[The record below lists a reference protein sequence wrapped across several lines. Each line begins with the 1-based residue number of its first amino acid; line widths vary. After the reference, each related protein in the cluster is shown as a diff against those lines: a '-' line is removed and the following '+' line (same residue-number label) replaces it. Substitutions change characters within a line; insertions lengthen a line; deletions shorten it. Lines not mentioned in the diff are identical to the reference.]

1 MRKLVS
7 ALSVRDFAHMV
18 RNVCCKVVH
27 LKRSHVKREIDIIT
41 CMAVS
46 VIRLPVIYRNKPKHT
61 PTNNNQPRDA
71 TYTDKSFL
79 FNSVTFV

>member
-46 VIRLPVIYRNKPKHT
+46 VIRLPVIYRNKPKLTKTH
-61 PTNNNQPRDA
+61 
-71 TYTDKSFL
+71 TDKQQSAQRCNIHRQKL
-79 FNSVTFV
+79 FV